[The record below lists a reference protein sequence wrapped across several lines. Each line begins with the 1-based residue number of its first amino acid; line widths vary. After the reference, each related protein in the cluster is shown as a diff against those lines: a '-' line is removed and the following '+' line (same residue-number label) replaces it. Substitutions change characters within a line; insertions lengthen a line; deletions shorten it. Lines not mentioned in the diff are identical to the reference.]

1 MWCKLRKKEVADTP
15 EESVRQW
22 FIEQL
27 LAKGVPEG
35 LMNCEVFLRL
45 GSKPYRAD
53 ILIFDRSG
61 KPLAIVEC
69 KRRDV
74 NISQAVVNQA
84 LRYHGALEVE
94 FIYLTNGNNT
104 YIYKRQGRG
113 FVPCDQM
120 PTYEEMLCRQ

>member
-27 LAKGVPEG
+27 LAKGVPLG

-104 YIYKRQGRG
+104 YIYKRQGSG
-113 FVPCDQM
+113 FVPCEQM